1 MTIITYFIVKIKKVL
16 HFCITFQSI
25 FEEIL
30 DILRIYCR
38 YNCLKNTMKF
48 SNFYKTLIFVTLLS
62 FLASGCKGPDG
73 KFKLPG
79 GDARKTPADPKLRV
93 QQNLREGK
101 GIRFNDAF
109 KKRGGV
115 FDFASSNELWRA
127 SLDVI
132 DFMPLSSV
140 NYSGGI
146 IITDWYSEKNSPN
159 ESIKISIRF
168 LTNEIRSDALDVKIF
183 SRKCID
189 SLVNC
194 SVSNLSGNLTTE
206 IKKEILKKAAIYK
219 QQGVEESTNKDFVYP
234 DTSGGVF

>member
-1 MTIITYFIVKIKKVL
+1 
-16 HFCITFQSI
+16 
-25 FEEIL
+25 
-30 DILRIYCR
+30 
-38 YNCLKNTMKF
+38 MKF
-48 SNFYKTLIFVTLLS
+48 SKAFKTLIFLLVIPLVLTS
-62 FLASGCKGPDG
+62 CKGPDG

-93 QQNLREGK
+93 QQNLKEGR
-101 GIRFNDAF
+101 GLRFNDAF

-115 FDFASSNELWRA
+115 FDFANSNELWRA

-168 LTNEIRSDALDVKIF
+168 LTNEIRSDALDIKIF
-183 SRKCID
+183 SRKCVD
-189 SLVNC
+189 ASMNC
-194 SVSNLSGNLTTE
+194 NVSNLDGNLSTE
-206 IKKEILKKAAIYK
+206 IKKEILKKAASYK
-219 QQGVEESTNKDFVYP
+219 QRKLEESPNKDYVYP